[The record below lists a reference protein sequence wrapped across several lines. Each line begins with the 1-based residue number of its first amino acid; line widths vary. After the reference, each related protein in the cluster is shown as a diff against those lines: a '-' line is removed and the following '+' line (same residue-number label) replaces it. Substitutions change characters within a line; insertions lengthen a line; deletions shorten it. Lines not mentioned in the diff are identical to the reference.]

1 LLLVSLEQKHLN
13 ENSTMKTSFI
23 GMLLAVTAL
32 VGACT
37 SVEVA
42 PDTKTVAESSSFLIG
57 KWLPTYI
64 VQNAG
69 ETKWTTIQTFAAL
82 PTYEF
87 TSTGKFLVNGKATEE
102 CCPRVG
108 KTYSAKDG
116 QITFSDFNS
125 CPNVA
130 CIALA
135 YDPWKFSQGTG
146 DTLILQET
154 TSRAKY
160 IRAK

>member
-1 LLLVSLEQKHLN
+1 
-13 ENSTMKTSFI
+13 MKTSFI
-23 GMLLAVTAL
+23 GILLAITTL
-32 VGACT
+32 MSACT
-37 SVEVA
+37 SVEVT
-42 PDTKTVAESSSFLIG
+42 PDKKIITESSSFLIG
-57 KWLPTYI
+57 KWLPTYL
-64 VQNAG
+64 VQNSG
-69 ETKWTTIQTFAAL
+69 ETKWSRIETLVAL

-87 TSTGKFLVNGKATEE
+87 TSEGKFLVNGKATED
-102 CCPRVG
+102 CCPRIG

-125 CPNVA
+125 CPNVM